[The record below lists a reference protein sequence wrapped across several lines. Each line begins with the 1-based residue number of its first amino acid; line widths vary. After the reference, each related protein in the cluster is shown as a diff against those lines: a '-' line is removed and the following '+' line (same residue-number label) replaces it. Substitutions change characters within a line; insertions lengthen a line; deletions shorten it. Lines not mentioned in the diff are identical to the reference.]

1 MLIMQRGDSWL
12 ADLHGRLNSVDQ
24 DLRRFPVLYYF
35 HASRREEELTSLLRA
50 AYLAVIH
57 LDWTLRN
64 EQGSS
69 PWLYAAPLR
78 SAVGR
83 LTEGLAS
90 SFETGDGSIPGATE
104 LTRTLESIATA
115 ARAAGSETEP
125 PEASEEF
132 RAYVSRS
139 ERFLSSFA
147 LAHGYQHESL
157 TAPP

>member
-1 MLIMQRGDSWL
+1 MQRGDSWL

-35 HASRREEELTSLLRA
+35 HASRQGGGADQPSARRIPRGDSPRLDA
-50 AYLAVIH
+50 AESA
-57 LDWTLRN
+57 
-64 EQGSS
+64 GSS